1 MKIFW
6 NLINFV
12 FSYLIKKGYPAS
24 SITTLQISNQMEF
37 ARFPCRT
44 QNRARSFKAR
54 DSWCVQVKHEIEQFF
69 FSFLAD
75 CYIEIDSC
83 TRLPP
88 PTQHRVQPLP
98 RELCAATQRW
108 THPASRVLPE
118 ETISSPLTSSFPR
131 GHFRTARLWLAGIS

>member
-1 MKIFW
+1 MKMFS

-69 FSFLAD
+69 FLSSLIVTSKLIA
-75 CYIEIDSC
+75 
-83 TRLPP
+83 
-88 PTQHRVQPLP
+88 VQDYLHQPNTASNP
-98 RELCAATQRW
+98 SPVNYGAATQRW

-131 GHFRTARLWLAGIS
+131 GHFRTARLWLAGVS